1 MKAQLIF
8 AAALLSLSAT
18 ANAEPILSAQ
28 IHEILVEVCVNT
40 QNDDKFGLSR
50 TFRES
55 RLSRQTAVEKVV
67 CNGQPLMD
75 FARSSEAHKVVA
87 MLAPYERRAK
97 VSISDVVA
105 P

>member
-1 MKAQLIF
+1 MKAPLIF
-8 AAALLSLSAT
+8 AAALLSLSASV
-18 ANAEPILSAQ
+18 SADTHLTPQ
-28 IHEILVEVCVNT
+28 IYNVLVDVCINT
-40 QNDDKFGLSR
+40 QDDDHLSLHK
-50 TFRES
+50 TFRDN
-55 RLSRQTAVEKVV
+55 RLSKQTAVAKVV

>member
-1 MKAQLIF
+1 VKAQLIF

-18 ANAEPILSAQ
+18 VSAESIQSAQ
-28 IHEILVEVCVNT
+28 IHKILVEVCVNT
-40 QNDDKFGLSR
+40 QNDDKFALNR

-75 FARSSEAHKVVA
+75 FARNSEAHKVVA
-87 MLAPYERRAK
+87 MLTPYEGRAK